1 MEDLGA
7 PAQRLFEGRGT
18 HGHDHELLGIHG
30 VGGVCAA
37 VQDVHHRDG
46 QAVAV
51 HAAQKT
57 VQRHLQR
64 SGGCAAG
71 GDGHG
76 QNGVCAQIGLVLG
89 AVGFAHGGID
99 CIDVGGVQPHDSIG
113 DDGVDVLNGFG
124 HALAQITAL
133 VAVAQL
139 QSLELAGGCAGGGAA
154 AGDGAVGE
162 RDLSFDGGVPAGV

>member
-7 PAQRLFEGRGT
+7 PAQRFLEGGGT
-18 HGHDHELLGIHG
+18 YGHDHELLGIHG

-64 SGGCAAG
+64 SGGCTAG

-76 QNGVCAQIGLVLG
+76 QNGVCAQVRFVLG

-99 CIDVGGVQPHDSIG
+99 CIDVGGIQPHDSIG

-139 QSLELAGGCAGGGAA
+139 QSLELAGGCAGGGTA
-154 AGDGAVGE
+154 AGDSAVGE